1 MSPAP
6 KRDAPIHRNTLF
18 ITHFQ
23 PASNLI
29 ERAMA
34 AAAHIIPQHS
44 GAVTNTGRIG
54 SDNQGRQGRRAK
66 LHGADYTCGLVADSN
81 RASHSSACSRVSPH
95 ISREGCNPA
104 QKEGRSGEPNAMQ
117 RNSSSSCTHGTPA
130 GLPCGMPGNGEL
142 MEGAMQQAAQ
152 WGRQS
157 NFKRTRKKS

>member
-6 KRDAPIHRNTLF
+6 ECDASIHRNTLF

-34 AAAHIIPQHS
+34 TAAHVIPQHS
-44 GAVTNTGRIG
+44 GAMTNTGRIG
-54 SDNQGRQGRRAK
+54 SDNQGWERWRAK

-81 RASHSSACSRVSPH
+81 CASHSSACSRVSPH
-95 ISREGCNPA
+95 ISAEGCNPP
-104 QKEGRSGEPNAMQ
+104 QKAGRSGVPNALQ
-117 RNSSSSCTHGTPA
+117 LNSSSSCTHGTPA
-130 GLPCGMPGNGEL
+130 GLPCGIPGNGEV

-152 WGRQS
+152 WGRQDWV
-157 NFKRTRKKS
+157 FMLR